1 MTMRFLRRGLA
12 AVLAAGGVATVAA
25 AQQPQANPQV
35 IRWPGGYMV
44 MNGTEVVVRH
54 AGTGTSSTT
63 LKGVANGFGNK
74 VTVSNGPG
82 GGTTVIT
89 NSRAGVGNTI
99 VVDDRVFG
107 TPRLDE
113 QRRPAAPAAQK
124 PLPPEPKPL
133 PPAAEKP
140 TPEKPAEVEKPVE
153 KPAAEKPAEK
163 PPEQPA
169 VAPPPAPVLKAAPTL
184 YKGKGNTF
192 WSKKEWSEANDCN
205 VYWDPATKAWYRYH
219 KDDDTYRPLA
229 ESK

>member
-12 AVLAAGGVATVAA
+12 AVLAAGGVATLAA
-25 AQQPQANPQV
+25 AQQPPQTNPQV
-35 IRWPGGYMV
+35 IRWPGGHMV

-54 AGTGTSSTT
+54 AGTGYSSTT
-63 LKGVANGFGNK
+63 LKGVANGVGNK
-74 VTVSNGPG
+74 ITVSNGPG

-99 VVDDRVFG
+99 VVDDFVFG
-107 TPRLDE
+107 TPRLD
-113 QRRPAAPAAQK
+113 QQQKPPAPAAQK

-133 PPAAEKP
+133 PPVAEKP
-140 TPEKPAEVEKPVE
+140 APEKPAPEKPAEV
-153 KPAAEKPAEK
+153 EKPAEK

-169 VAPPPAPVLKAAPTL
+169 VAPPPAPVVKAAPTV

-219 KDDDTYRPLA
+219 KDDDAYRPLV